1 MILANND
8 SSPQS
13 QTQRYSYS
21 SKSGNNRS
29 YPIRIN
35 NPRIGKENDASVK
48 IYGIEI
54 TENYTA
60 VYMSWTN
67 TEYKDGWYC
76 VDKGMYIYIP
86 TTERK
91 YALKTIDNCAIKPL
105 QTKIAYGQ
113 TKELTLYF
121 EPVPVHISKIDII
134 EPHNDGWKFYGVE
147 L

>member
-1 MILANND
+1 MILANYD

-35 NPRIGKENDASVK
+35 NPRIGKVNDVSVK

-76 VDKGMYIYIP
+76 VDKGIYIYI
-86 TTERK
+86 
-91 YALKTIDNCAIKPL
+91 YYWNMLLK
-105 QTKIAYGQ
+105 QKIIAQ
-113 TKELTLYF
+113 
-121 EPVPVHISKIDII
+121 
-134 EPHNDGWKFYGVE
+134 
-147 L
+147 